1 MAFNGT
7 SDRAIVFR
15 AWKRFTTKLI
25 RLSKRSKRELIP
37 EVIAAIRA
45 SQTATDAFDHAVADY
60 IGLDRTAYRCLDIL
74 DQEGP
79 MAAGRLAERAQLSPG
94 AMTALLDRLEKRG
107 FARRTRDTE
116 DRRRVLVEV
125 TPELRQMAAEL
136 YGTPDE
142 GAHALAAYTNE
153 QLEFLIGFL
162 RGNVAYQEERMRRLE
177 DLKAREAREA
187 RAAGTA

>member
-1 MAFNGT
+1 MSKLSRGE
-7 SDRAIVFR
+7 
-15 AWKRFTTKLI
+15 LI
-25 RLSKRSKRELIP
+25 REF
-37 EVIAAIRA
+37 IAAIRA
-45 SQTATDAFDHAVADY
+45 SQTATDMFDHSVADY
-60 IGLDRTAYRCLDIL
+60 VGLDRTAYRCLDIL

-79 MAAGRLAERAQLSPG
+79 MTAGRLAQRARLSPG

-107 FARRTRDTE
+107 FARRTRDTV

-142 GAHALAAYTNE
+142 GGDALAAYTNE
-153 QLEFLIGFL
+153 QLEFLVGFL

-177 DLKAREAREA
+177 ELKAREASEA
-187 RAAGTA
+187 RAAGTAAGVADAAEGAT

>member
-1 MAFNGT
+1 M
-7 SDRAIVFR
+7 S
-15 AWKRFTTKLI
+15 KLS
-25 RLSKRSKRELIP
+25 RDELIQ
-37 EVIAAIRA
+37 EFIAAIRA
-45 SQTATDAFDHAVADY
+45 SQTATDMFDHSVADY
-60 IGLDRTAYRCLDIL
+60 VGLDRTAYRCLDIL

-79 MAAGRLAERAQLSPG
+79 MTAGRLAQRARLSPG

-107 FARRTRDTE
+107 FARRTRDTK

-142 GAHALAAYTNE
+142 GAQALAAYTNE

-162 RGNVAYQEERMRRLE
+162 RGNTAYQEERMRRLD
-177 DLKAREAREA
+177 DLKAREASDA
-187 RAAGTA
+187 RAAGTAAGAADTAEGAT

>member
-1 MAFNGT
+1 M
-7 SDRAIVFR
+7 SKLLRYE
-15 AWKRFTTKLI
+15 LI
-25 RLSKRSKRELIP
+25 REFH
-37 EVIAAIRA
+37 AAIRA
-45 SQTATDAFDHAVADY
+45 SQTATDLFDHAVADY
-60 IGLDRTAYRCLDIL
+60 VGLDRTAYRCLDIL

-79 MAAGRLAERAQLSPG
+79 MTAGQLAERARLSPG

-107 FARRTRDTE
+107 FARRTRDTK

-125 TPELRQMAAEL
+125 TPELRQMAAQL

-162 RGNVAYQEERMRRLE
+162 RGNAAYQEERMRRLE
-177 DLKAREAREA
+177 ELKAPEASEA
-187 RAAGTA
+187 RAAGTDAVAAGATEGAA

>member
-1 MAFNGT
+1 M
-7 SDRAIVFR
+7 SKLLRDE
-15 AWKRFTTKLI
+15 LI
-25 RLSKRSKRELIP
+25 REF
-37 EVIAAIRA
+37 IAAIRA
-45 SQTATDAFDHAVADY
+45 SQTATDAFDHSVADY
-60 IGLDRTAYRCLDIL
+60 VGLDRTAYRCLDIL

-79 MAAGRLAERAQLSPG
+79 MTAGRLAERARLSPG
-94 AMTALLDRLEKRG
+94 AMTALLDRLERSG
-107 FARRTRDTE
+107 LARRTRDTK

-142 GAHALAAYTNE
+142 GADALAAYTNE

-177 DLKAREAREA
+177 DLKAREASEA
-187 RAAGTA
+187 RAAGTAAGAAEGAT